1 MEEVEEVVEEE
12 KEFKNTT
19 DVKEEMEEV
28 MEVEIADPLGLD
40 DEESRLVNEANGS
53 NPATLGET
61 VIEARGVEIQENRK
75 QVEEDKVDTA
85 SVYVIEPDI
94 CSNEPIRPLVDPK
107 LDKSQAKGG
116 RQIVISLEQS
126 QASREVVVEEEE
138 QVVREERAEGIDKVK
153 VDEGMRDQTKYLEPD
168 KKKKEQ
174 IIGEDLK
181 NNSTVKRTST
191 AHRFNKIKTKEIAK
205 YNINAT
211 LEKSISKKHSLSL
224 SLRKAVL
231 EKLEKQKE
239 LLALREAQKRKS
251 EAKKVVDVVDTD
263 LVEVPRKIATEIR
276 IEDES
281 VSDQQTN
288 TKSDAV
294 DVVAKASVEPKV
306 DLKSLIKSLVT
317 TKTPDS
323 ETIKKIVS
331 KTRLDLR
338 NQEEM
343 GGNEKRKKAEMEKE
357 NSKAEGGDV
366 KRKCRYCKDNEGW
379 GEVIGCDFCSSFF
392 HPGCLNLGP
401 PELKLVLALSHWK
414 CPECIK
420 GSKEVSSSTKD
431 TSLQGEENISLVQ
444 NLKRRA
450 EMVRVEVKVARMKL
464 NMGQERGEKEG
475 VWKTKGAVK
484 EKGEERPEV
493 EEKGRDGVQ
502 EQVRRKTW

>member
-1 MEEVEEVVEEE
+1 M
-12 KEFKNTT
+12 N
-19 DVKEEMEEV
+19 
-28 MEVEIADPLGLD
+28 I
-40 DEESRLVNEANGS
+40 
-53 NPATLGET
+53 
-61 VIEARGVEIQENRK
+61 
-75 QVEEDKVDTA
+75 
-85 SVYVIEPDI
+85 
-94 CSNEPIRPLVDPK
+94 
-107 LDKSQAKGG
+107 
-116 RQIVISLEQS
+116 
-126 QASREVVVEEEE
+126 
-138 QVVREERAEGIDKVK
+138 
-153 VDEGMRDQTKYLEPD
+153 
-168 KKKKEQ
+168 
-174 IIGEDLK
+174 
-181 NNSTVKRTST
+181 
-191 AHRFNKIKTKEIAK
+191 TKEISK
-205 YNINAT
+205 YRVSTA

-239 LLALREAQKRKS
+239 LLALREAAEKKKKS
-251 EAKKVVDVVDTD
+251 ESRNLVDVQEVGSITKDGSSIQGSNENPNRKDEQNVSKTHTVNQQSD
-263 LVEVPRKIATEIR
+263 LVEVIDKTTEAQ
-276 IEDES
+276 S
-281 VSDQQTN
+281 
-288 TKSDAV
+288 
-294 DVVAKASVEPKV
+294 
-306 DLKSLIKSLVT
+306 DLKSLIKTLVT
-317 TKTPDS
+317 KKTPDS

-357 NSKAEGGDV
+357 RSKAKGGDV

-431 TSLQGEENISLVQ
+431 TSLQGEENVSLVQ

-475 VWKTKGAVK
+475 VWKTKDAVK